1 VKIGIAG
8 MGRMGAAMATRLM
21 GLGRD
26 VSVWNRTASRTKPV
40 AEAGAK
46 VASSARELAER
57 CDIILSCVTDA
68 AAIEETYR
76 GKEGLLAGEVKG
88 KLFIEMSTVRPEVQ
102 ERLGAAVKAKGAGF
116 VDCPVGGSVGP
127 TREGKLFGFIG
138 GDASEV
144 SRARQVL
151 DQLCRRVEHVG
162 PVGSGA
168 RMKLTINLP
177 LHVYWQA
184 VGEALVI
191 SKSLGLDSGRVI
203 DILADTSGGPNVL
216 KTRGPAFSAA
226 LSGRDVGPVSFDID
240 STRKDLRTM
249 IDEAQSLGVKLPVAE
264 RALECYDE
272 AARDGLGGGDA
283 CALPARFL
291 KR

>member
-1 VKIGIAG
+1 
-8 MGRMGAAMATRLM
+8 
-21 GLGRD
+21 
-26 VSVWNRTASRTKPV
+26 
-40 AEAGAK
+40 
-46 VASSARELAER
+46 
-57 CDIILSCVTDA
+57 
-68 AAIEETYR
+68 
-76 GKEGLLAGEVKG
+76 
-88 KLFIEMSTVRPEVQ
+88 VRPEVQ

-127 TREGKLFGFIG
+127 AREGKLFGFIG
-138 GDASEV
+138 GEASEV

-184 VGEALVI
+184 LGEALVI
-191 SKSLGLDSGRVI
+191 SKSLGLDPARVI

-216 KTRGPAFSAA
+216 KTRGSALAAA
-226 LSGRDVGPVSFDID
+226 LSGRDVGSIAFDID

-249 IDEAQSLGVKLPVAE
+249 IDEARAVGAELPVTTC
-264 RALECYDE
+264 ALACYDE
-272 AARDGLGGGDA
+272 ASRDGLGGGDA
-283 CALPARFL
+283 CQMPARFL
-291 KR
+291 GK